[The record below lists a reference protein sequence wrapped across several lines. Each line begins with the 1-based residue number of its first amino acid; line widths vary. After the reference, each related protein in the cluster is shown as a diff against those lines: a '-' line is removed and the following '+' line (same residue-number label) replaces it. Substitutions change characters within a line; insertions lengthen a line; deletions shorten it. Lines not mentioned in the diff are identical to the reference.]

1 MGGALDWSTEWFTSI
16 MWIIGVFAATA
27 VGCGVIA
34 VLVTRRTVWGRQ
46 FRRLAY
52 PYFSPRGEAGWR
64 PLLGVLLLLLLTIA
78 GVRLTVLLSYQSNG
92 MYTALQRLDA
102 ADFARFIGI
111 FGILATLYVV
121 QVLLV
126 FYVQQALVIRWR
138 VWLNDHIVG
147 DWLGG
152 RAYHRGRFTRSAV
165 DNPDQRIQEDIASF
179 PADSATL
186 AVGAVG
192 SLVSLVSFT
201 IILWELS
208 GPLTLFGIEIPR
220 AMTFAAYVYVIV
232 ASVIAFRVGRP
243 LIRLNFL
250 EERFNASFRYALV
263 RLRDNSENVAF
274 HRGEDVERST
284 LSSRFRAVIG
294 NAWAIV
300 FRSLKFQ
307 GFNLAVSQAAVVA
320 PFLIQAPRYFAGQI
334 TLGDITQTATA
345 FGQVHDSLS
354 YFRNAYDTFAS
365 YRAVLDRLTGL
376 LDADA
381 DARALPSVQLEDG
394 AGLEV
399 RGLTVRLPDDR
410 TLVDELDLSV
420 TAGGALLVM
429 GASGSGK
436 TTLLRSMADLWPYA
450 GGVVRR
456 PLGDGA
462 LFLSQQPYVPLG
474 SLRTALAYPRSAD
487 GVDDG
492 QAVRVLRQVQLPH
505 LADRLDDEVDWAP
518 RLSPGE
524 QQRLGFARVL
534 ITRPRVVFLDEAT
547 SALDEG
553 LEHTLYTLLRDELPD
568 CIVVSVGHRSTLAQF
583 HDERLELLGDGRW
596 EATALRR

>member
-1 MGGALDWSTEWFTSI
+1 LGGGLDWSAEWSTSI
-16 MWIIGVFAATA
+16 MWIVGVFAATA

-34 VLVTRRTVWGRQ
+34 AVVTRCTVWGRQ

-64 PLLGVLLLLLLTIA
+64 PLLGVLLLLLVTIA
-78 GVRLTVLLSYQSNG
+78 GVRLTVLFSYQSNG

-102 ADFARFIGI
+102 PDFARFVGI
-111 FGILATLYVV
+111 FGILAAIYVV
-121 QVLLV
+121 QVLLG
-126 FYVQQALVIRWR
+126 FYIQQALVIRWR
-138 VWLNDHIVG
+138 VWLNDHVVR

-152 RAYHRGRFTRSAV
+152 RAYHRGRFTPSVV

-201 IILWELS
+201 IILWQLS
-208 GPLTLFGIEIPR
+208 GPVSVFGTEIPR

-284 LSSRFRAVIG
+284 LSSRFRAVID
-294 NAWAIV
+294 NTWAIV

-307 GFNLAVSQAAVVA
+307 GFNLAVSQAAVVV
-320 PFLIQAPRYFAGQI
+320 PVLIQAPRYFAGQI
-334 TLGDITQTATA
+334 TLGDIQQTATA

-354 YFRNAYDTFAS
+354 FFRNAYDQFAS

-381 DARALPSVQLEDG
+381 EARALPSVQLEDG
-394 AGLEV
+394 DGLEV
-399 RGLTVRLPDDR
+399 HDLTVRLPDDR
-410 TLVDELDLSV
+410 TLVDELDLSL
-420 TAGGALLVM
+420 TAGDALLVT

-450 GGVVRR
+450 GGLVRR
-456 PLGDGA
+456 PLDDGA

-474 SLRTALAYPRSAD
+474 TLRAALSYPQPAD
-487 GVDDG
+487 GVDDE

-505 LADRLDDEVDWAP
+505 LADRLEDEVDWAR

-568 CIVVSVGHRSTLAQF
+568 CVVVSVGHRSTLNHF

-596 EATALRR
+596 QVTALHR